1 MNLENENDIDPSVC
15 RCLCSCLELTSFDK
29 ALGDKYVMTYMQ
41 IELVSS

>member
-1 MNLENENDIDPSVC
+1 MNLENEIDIDHSIC
-15 RCLCSCLELTSFDK
+15 HCFCSCLEFSSFDK